1 VGKDIIRSNYNKFC
15 LRISGAAVLS
25 VLLVTIIL
33 SLVPVGKLLD
43 QNYFSSI
50 VINAAFYVSLVVA
63 MAGVYRQNQLEKITY
78 GRLWLVFAIMLGATY
93 GFVAN
98 IIGHLFV
105 FLAIDILNY
114 HVFTPILVSCLTAL
128 ICGVLAYSTAKGVFR
143 LNRQKFLLL
152 IVVTVTVGFC
162 AATILTNNQD
172 WWRTSICSLGM
183 PRNVNSEYYNITLIL
198 FGLLSV
204 LFAYYLRPQI
214 RSLVA
219 KGLLDRTSVFILAS
233 LYFMEMVAVALIG
246 VFPYGLFEWAN
257 PVHMFLASFVF
268 FDIMPILFFAFWFFR
283 KFPRKF
289 MITSYI
295 LSLIGATFYYLTGFA
310 NTSIPFAV
318 TEIVTIVAVLLWIVL
333 FLGTLSKMS
342 SPKYIQ
348 TK

>member
-1 VGKDIIRSNYNKFC
+1 MGKDIIKSKYDKFC
-15 LRISGAAVLS
+15 LRISGVAVLS
-25 VLLVTIIL
+25 VFLITIIL
-33 SLVPVGKLLD
+33 SLIFIKKPLD

-50 VINAAFYVSLVVA
+50 VVNAAFYVSLFVA
-63 MAGVYRQNQLEKITY
+63 MAGVYKQNQLEKITY
-78 GRLWLVFAIMLGATY
+78 GKLWPVFAIILGTTY
-93 GFVAN
+93 GFLAN
-98 IIGHLFV
+98 ILGHLFV
-105 FLAIDILNY
+105 FITSDILKY
-114 HVFTPILVSCLTAL
+114 HVFTPIWVGCLVSLL
-128 ICGVLAYSTAKGVFR
+128 CGPLAYFAAKGVFR

-152 IVVTVTVGFC
+152 IVFTITVGLC
-162 AATILTNNQD
+162 AAAILTNSQD

-183 PRNVNSEYYNITLIL
+183 PRNANSEYYNITLII

-233 LYFMEMVAVALIG
+233 LYFMEMIAVTLIG
-246 VFPYGLFEWAN
+246 VFPYGLFKWAN

-289 MITSYI
+289 LITSYI
-295 LSLIGATFYYLTGFA
+295 LSLIGATFYYLTGFV

-318 TEIVTIVAVLLWIVL
+318 TEMVTIVAILLWIIL
-333 FLGTLSKMS
+333 FLCTLSKIS
-342 SPKYIQ
+342 KPQYKQ
-348 TK
+348 AK